1 MKYAVPTV
9 FMTFICASSVGAQTS
24 ENISTASHSISLSV
38 NSGTPLRVALE
49 NEIAIKKVGQPIR
62 ARVVEPVYAFDKL
75 VVPVGSEVTGRIT
88 NIDKTSTGKRA
99 EALLNADLTPTRD
112 VTVTFDEL
120 TLPDGSQMPIKTSV
134 SAGISQAVHLATKE
148 SEAEKKGGAS
158 KAIEDARRQIQQEW
172 DTGINQIKTPGKFH
186 RAVRYAMAQLPYH
199 VQYAPAGTRYNAELL
214 EPLNFGTESSSPQVM
229 SLLGTPPPA
238 GSIVHALLTTPLN
251 SATAKKGKMVNAIL
265 SQPLFSENHELIL
278 PQGTRLEGLVIQVRP
293 AGAFKRNG
301 ELRFVFRKMELPEGA
316 ERTVTASL
324 EGVEVGRGDNMELDS
339 EGGAHSI
346 SPKTRYLSTGISI
359 ALAAASAIPDFDEG
373 LHGSGTTGTRA
384 AAGGTGYRL
393 IGIALSLAVH
403 SRPLA
408 MGLGGYGA
416 ALSIYTHFLS
426 RGHEVIFPK
435 NTPMDIGFGG
445 RNGEAQKSAGMD

>member
-1 MKYAVPTV
+1 MKYAVSALL
-9 FMTFICASSVGAQTS
+9 FTFICAASVCAQTS
-24 ENISTASHSISLSV
+24 ENISSTADSILLCA

-75 VVPVGSEVTGRIT
+75 VVPVGSEVTGKIT
-88 NIDKTSTGKRA
+88 KIDKPSTEKRA

-112 VTVTFDEL
+112 VTVTFEEL
-120 TLPDGSQMPIKTSV
+120 ILPDGRQMAIKTNV
-134 SAGISQAVHLATKE
+134 SAGISQAVHLEAKE
-148 SEAEKKGGAS
+148 SEADKKGAAS

-172 DTGINQIKTPGKFH
+172 DTGVSQIKTPGKFH
-186 RAVRYAMAQLPYH
+186 RAERYLMAQLPYH
-199 VQYAPAGTRYNAELL
+199 VQYAPVGTRYNAELL
-214 EPLNFGTESSSPQVM
+214 EPLNFGAENSSPQLM
-229 SLLGTPPPA
+229 SLVGTAPPA
-238 GSIVHALLTTPLN
+238 GTIVHALLTTPLN
-251 SATAKKGKMVNAIL
+251 SATAKKGETVSAIL

-293 AGAFKRNG
+293 ARGFKRNG

-324 EGVEVGRGDNMELDS
+324 EGVEVGRSDNIDLDS
-339 EGGAHSI
+339 EGGSL
-346 SPKTRYLSTGISI
+346 SVTPKTRYLSTAISI
-359 ALAAASAIPDFDEG
+359 ALAAASAVPDFDEG

-403 SRPLA
+403 SRPLSI
-408 MGLGGYGA
+408 GLGSYGA

-426 RGHEVIFPK
+426 RGQEVVFPK
-435 NTPMDIGFGG
+435 NTPMEIGFGG
-445 RNGEAQKSAGMD
+445 RSGETQKTPGDD

>member
-1 MKYAVPTV
+1 MKHAASAVIFT
-9 FMTFICASSVGAQTS
+9 FMCAASVCAQTS
-24 ENISTASHSISLSV
+24 ENISAGPDSILLSV

-88 NIDKTSTGKRA
+88 KIDNPSAEKRA
-99 EALLNADLTPTRD
+99 EALLNADLTPARD

-120 TLPDGSQMPIKTSV
+120 ILPGGNQMPIKTNV
-134 SAGISQAVHLATKE
+134 SAGISQAVHLAAKE
-148 SEAEKKGGAS
+148 SEAEKKGPAS

-172 DTGINQIKTPGKFH
+172 DTGMEQIKTPGKFH
-186 RAVRYAMAQLPYH
+186 RAERYAMAQLPYH
-199 VQYAPAGTRYNAELL
+199 IQYAPAGTRYNAELL
-214 EPLNFGTESSSPQVM
+214 EPLNFGTENSSPQ
-229 SLLGTPPPA
+229 LLSSVGTAPPA

-251 SATAKKGKMVNAIL
+251 SATAKKGEPVDAIL

-293 AGAFKRNG
+293 ARGFKRNG

-316 ERTVTASL
+316 EKSVTASL

-339 EGGAHSI
+339 EGGAHSV

-359 ALAAASAIPDFDEG
+359 ALAAASAVPDFDEG

-384 AAGGTGYRL
+384 AAGGAGYRL

-403 SRPLA
+403 SRPLSI
-408 MGLGGYGA
+408 GLGSYGA

-426 RGHEVIFPK
+426 RGQEVVFPK
-435 NTPMDIGFGG
+435 NTPMEIGFGG
-445 RNGEAQKSAGMD
+445 RSGETQKEPGTN